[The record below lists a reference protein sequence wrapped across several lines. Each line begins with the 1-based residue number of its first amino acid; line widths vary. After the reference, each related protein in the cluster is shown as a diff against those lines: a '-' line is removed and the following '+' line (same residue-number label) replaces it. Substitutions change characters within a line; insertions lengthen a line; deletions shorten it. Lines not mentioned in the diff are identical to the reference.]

1 MQTTGRYEILNKLGQ
16 GAAGVVYLAW
26 DPVIRRKVAL
36 KVSQAATAEF
46 KDNFLYEAESAGRL
60 NHPNVVAVYD
70 AGAENDHCYI
80 AMEFINGT
88 TLESHCLKET
98 LLPPSRALEIVLDIC
113 KGLDYAHRE
122 GVIHRDI
129 KPSNILL
136 NAEGTAKITD
146 FGVAQMTDKTFI
158 GGIRG
163 TPHYLSPEQISG
175 KMVSPQS
182 DIFSLGCVLYEVLA
196 GEKPF
201 PGENAFGVL
210 YNIMNTEPAPILS
223 IKKELPKVLDEVIR
237 RSLQKAPAERY
248 QSCMEMGDDLT
259 VALRSIGKVPP
270 KQEAVRDVVDYLHN
284 LSFFLDFRIEQL
296 NELASQASFI
306 NVSSGKMVASEGQI
320 DDTLYIIL
328 SGRAKVVKG
337 GMEIATIERG
347 ECFGEIALLGG
358 KPRVANVQAETDC
371 ILMKITANLL
381 QQLPEAIGF
390 LFFRNFARILVRRLS
405 PP

>member
-1 MQTTGRYEILNKLGQ
+1 MQTTGRYEILSKLGQ

-98 LLPPSRALEIVLDIC
+98 LLPQSRALEIVLDIC

-136 NAEGTAKITD
+136 NAEGAAKITGR
-146 FGVAQMTDKTFI
+146 F
-158 GGIRG
+158 
-163 TPHYLSPEQISG
+163 
-175 KMVSPQS
+175 
-182 DIFSLGCVLYEVLA
+182 
-196 GEKPF
+196 
-201 PGENAFGVL
+201 
-210 YNIMNTEPAPILS
+210 
-223 IKKELPKVLDEVIR
+223 
-237 RSLQKAPAERY
+237 
-248 QSCMEMGDDLT
+248 
-259 VALRSIGKVPP
+259 
-270 KQEAVRDVVDYLHN
+270 
-284 LSFFLDFRIEQL
+284 
-296 NELASQASFI
+296 
-306 NVSSGKMVASEGQI
+306 VASEGQI

-328 SGRAKVVKG
+328 SGRAKVLKG

-358 KPRVANVQAETDC
+358 KPRVANVQADTDC